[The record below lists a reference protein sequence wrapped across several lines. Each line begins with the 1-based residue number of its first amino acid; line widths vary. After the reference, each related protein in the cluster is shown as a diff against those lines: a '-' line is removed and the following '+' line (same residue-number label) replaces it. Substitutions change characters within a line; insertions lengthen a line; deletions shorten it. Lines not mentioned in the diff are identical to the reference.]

1 MPEGYISMNKRN
13 SSFKVKL
20 GREAGPDHADPCYFC
35 LGVYRFFLKYLGKQ
49 LALSEGVI

>member
-20 GREAGPDHADPCYFC
+20 GREAEPDHAEPCH
-35 LGVYRFFLKYLGKQ
+35 FFGEFIDFYLKCLGKQ
-49 LALSEGVI
+49 PALSEGVI